1 MPGDLLEARC
11 GATLPKMALRR
22 LGLASLR
29 SALPWSVRCVNL
41 ANEGL
46 ASLCSALPWSV
57 RCVNLANEGL
67 ASLRS
72 ALPWSSVSKAIRD
85 EPGRLC
91 LRISAAAF
99 ESELS
104 TALR

>member
-11 GATLPKMALRR
+11 GATLPEMTLRR

-29 SALPWSVRCVNL
+29 AALPWTVRCVNL

-46 ASLCSALPWSV
+46 ASLCSALPS
-57 RCVNLANEGL
+57 
-67 ASLRS
+67 
-72 ALPWSSVSKAIRD
+72 SSVSKAIRD

>member
-11 GATLPKMALRR
+11 GATLPEMTLRR
-22 LGLASLR
+22 LGLA
-29 SALPWSVRCVNL
+29 AV
-41 ANEGL
+41 A
-46 ASLCSALPWSV
+46 ALPWSV

-104 TALR
+104 TTLR